1 MTASPTDPDSGTP
14 RCKRLLGL
22 RERVSSSQI
31 ARRLI
36 RNFSIGVYGAVASLI
51 VTVMRTAIL
60 TKSLSVVDFGYV
72 VIVQNFFAFAQVF
85 FSVRIGDVISRYYH
99 EFSECGDAAAL
110 RDVLVAALV
119 ISLVTGLIITALGA
133 GLAEVIAEFVY
144 GNRELAPALRA
155 YAVSAVFA
163 SLASFSMPICRI
175 LDRFRVLVGWQIA
188 GSVVA
193 LCGLAGYLLG
203 YGGRSIVFVVGVLAV
218 GNAVGAVVPFGVAVI
233 GVKKYLFARSDVRIG
248 ARLRGFRRS
257 FIRLLFGTNLV
268 GYLKS
273 AFSQGD
279 TFVLGVFGTPSAV
292 ALYGVAKQLLWPLTV
307 LQNNL
312 SAVVTPEVTLLAAK
326 RRWEDL
332 RTLYRSYLL
341 GVEGLAAA
349 ALIILVVVGRWV
361 IELVTTSQ
369 YVDAWPV
376 SLVMALAAAV
386 TLVQTASYP
395 VGLALDRVARFN
407 LGLFLGILAGLGMV
421 GVLGAS
427 PYVLAAW
434 QLVAALVSLG
444 VFSLPVARELASLGD
459 TVANESGV
467 V

>member
-1 MTASPTDPDSGTP
+1 
-14 RCKRLLGL
+14 
-22 RERVSSSQI
+22 VSSSQI

-36 RNFSIGVYGAVASLI
+36 RNFGIGVYGALASLI

-99 EFSECGDAAAL
+99 EFSECGDTDAL
-110 RDVLVAALV
+110 RDVLMVALAIALF
-119 ISLVTGLIITALGA
+119 TGLVLTALGA
-133 GLAEVIAEFVY
+133 GFAEVIAESIY
-144 GNRELAPALRA
+144 DNPELAPALRV

-188 GSVVA
+188 GSVTA

-203 YGGRSIVFVVGVLAV
+203 YGGRSIVVVVGLIAV
-218 GNAVGAVVPFGVAVI
+218 GNAVAAVVPFGVAVV
-233 GVKKYLFARSDVRIG
+233 GVKEYLFARSEVRVG
-248 ARLRGFRRS
+248 VRLREFRRS
-257 FIRLLFGTNLV
+257 FVRLLFSTNLV

-279 TFVLGVFGTPSAV
+279 TFVLGVLGTPSAV
-292 ALYGVAKQLLWPLTV
+292 AVYGVAKQLLWLLTV

-326 RRWEDL
+326 RRWDDL

-341 GVEGLAAA
+341 GVEGLAMAA
-349 ALIILVVVGRWV
+349 VAILAVAGRWV
-361 IELVTTSQ
+361 IELVTTAQ
-369 YVDAWPV
+369 YVEAWPV

-395 VGLALDRVARFN
+395 VGLALDRVGRFN
-407 LGLFLGILAGLGMV
+407 LGLFFGIIAGVGMV

-427 PYVLAAW
+427 PSVLAVW

-444 VFSLPVARELASLGD
+444 VFSVPVARELASRRHVVLS
-459 TVANESGV
+459 ESEAV
-467 V
+467 